1 MLFAC
6 AIIAA
11 GSLSSCLGGDSD
23 DYTYVPL
30 TPTQKAT
37 MLMNMLGSKT
47 GKAYLY
53 NGDGSK
59 AIDSADVSVYVGL
72 DSTVT
77 ISNFPDSLLTTN
89 VADKDLKDKL
99 DQTTSTFTGELHLYK
114 PYGLDESYLNLYYY
128 FSIWPWEK
136 ANDQNW
142 TVSMPVNEEQETISM
157 ILPSKYMSGLGQYA
171 LNGYVVSKNL
181 MQFFFCP
188 DEVKLSDGTNL
199 NFQNGTGTRYI
210 CISVKK

>member
-89 VADKDLKDKL
+89 VADMCMQMRGVEK
-99 DQTTSTFTGELHLYK
+99 QNSITTTSDFCGAFQQAKTREEFMSLLRGE
-114 PYGLDESYLNLYYY
+114 
-128 FSIWPWEK
+128 
-136 ANDQNW
+136 
-142 TVSMPVNEEQETISM
+142 
-157 ILPSKYMSGLGQYA
+157 SK
-171 LNGYVVSKNL
+171 
-181 MQFFFCP
+181 
-188 DEVKLSDGTNL
+188 
-199 NFQNGTGTRYI
+199 RI
-210 CISVKK
+210 